1 MWNAEKAYTRFKAEA
16 APVVAVQ
23 QLPFG
28 YAALAIAAS
37 ASCSNKTTPALS
49 DTIG

>member
-28 YAALAIAAS
+28 YAAACGDRRVRIVQQ
-37 ASCSNKTTPALS
+37 
-49 DTIG
+49 